1 MRTIIRPAAVT
12 RTETSDA
19 GTTARGMKTSP
30 HLWTRPSVRSAPPTV
45 IVARPVPAHHSPIS
59 CPSCRNSSLI
69 PGGIPSAH
77 AQRVAA
83 LYNVEWTRRHMDEAR
98 VLLFY
103 RREDLA
109 ERWPEELAALN
120 TDVEKAV
127 RDHALRRYGEGGSAE
142 AVRRVVFALVD
153 VPYAAGRRHLIS
165 GEPPPSLVDELFT
178 ETVRRVLSDRP
189 EA

>member
-19 GTTARGMKTSP
+19 GTTAGGMKTSP

>member
-30 HLWTRPSVRSAPPTV
+30 HLWTRPSVRSAPPTA
-45 IVARPVPAHHSPIS
+45 IVARPVLAHHSPIS

-98 VLLFY
+98 VLLLYVFVEGAAY
-103 RREDLA
+103 RTPDGMHVHGGPPRSSPDALE
-109 ERWPEELAALN
+109 AAL
-120 TDVEKAV
+120 
-127 RDHALRRYGEGGSAE
+127 RSSFG
-142 AVRRVVFALVD
+142 
-153 VPYAAGRRHLIS
+153 
-165 GEPPPSLVDELFT
+165 
-178 ETVRRVLSDRP
+178 
-189 EA
+189 